1 MKWIRDNDDIL
12 PISVTNVLNDRLV
25 SQMQHSS
32 ALTDYI
38 ACFISLIIVYSS
50 VAGRIGN
57 L

>member
-1 MKWIRDNDDIL
+1 MKWVRDNDDIL

-25 SQMQHSS
+25 SQMQQSS

-38 ACFISLIIVYSS
+38 ACFISLVIVYSS